1 LKRRAAL
8 YLFGTIFALFVLT
21 IFVVQNK
28 RFEAYVCREIE
39 ARAGAQL
46 GAKVEIDHIQIRLLA
61 LQPRV
66 EVWDIKVF
74 PKEPGKQGV
83 ADEPSFQA
91 VSAKVVIRPLQLW
104 ARQLDIDRIEVD
116 EPHLDLT
123 QKNGKWVGLPPGLF
137 ISGAPATG
145 APAPDALKYRYD
157 AFLVKNGILHLS
169 AETND
174 LQLGLVGID
183 ALGTFEAN
191 GSIVIDL
198 SADGRRVNMKVGEDW
213 FEEFIHSVKGELVV
227 SSKSIEI
234 RGAALETDSLSVLVD
249 GQIGLGEKTDVQLS
263 KIRAIA
269 PLEFVQRIAPT
280 TPSMLGELDW
290 LGTVVVNEKGFRM
303 RGLAKVNDFWLERF
317 HFGATEA
324 DVDVTQDGANVK
336 RAKFDGAGGK
346 IEGPIAVTWPNDK
359 VTLSADLALDG
370 VSFARVLDMT
380 GVTGSHVDMGID
392 GKVSFT
398 GGVSPLAITGRAEI
412 AHAGFTWR
420 DKPWNESGPV
430 TPNLRVPGG
439 AVTGGF
445 AVSDEGIKF
454 VKVGATAG
462 SAGLSLDGDVFFRGA
477 TDITFAAA
485 PLALGEISPIGSVTL
500 AGTGP
505 ANGRIHGDFTNIVL
519 DGELDLDGV
528 KVAGFDFGHG
538 TTDTFKFSTAL
549 GTLESEF
556 TRFVRGKS
564 TYGGR
569 WKIDLNSPPSMD
581 VAVKVEPGSRIEDLA
596 DIVFS
601 ELKAGEMAQGKVSEG
616 TISLKGPF
624 EKLDGAFNAKGT
636 DLAVKGETFSSYRAS
651 GRWRQGA
658 IWLDDFVAT
667 KGTGAG
673 LYARGSL
680 GVAPD
685 GDKDG
690 LGGPVNLEV
699 HTSKWALSDLG
710 ALGQPDAGRRG
721 GEAPGN
727 HVSVVSSDVG
737 LRLHLGGRFYRPELK
752 GRLDLGGTQLYGQAI
767 GSSQLNF
774 TTVSA
779 TPDGP
784 KDHLR
789 IDGTVAG
796 GTIKPLLT
804 VQLLSTASMP
814 YRGEIALTKHNLKPY
829 FMGFNPRLAKDPDVK
844 ASLAGVVSLS
854 GDLMNPSQSVIGV
867 VADAL
872 TFQRGPHQLFNKDPL
887 VASFGPGAAY
897 DLTRIHLVGGD
908 TDFTIKGFRKGDVT
922 RVSGAG
928 QLDLAFAELATNAFA
943 RVEGVLDVRNF
954 HVSGDAYGTDYGGTA
969 SIVGGTFKTR
979 FFPIGPEDVTA
990 DIELKDNKIEIRNMR
1005 GKLGNGTFD
1014 APLSSVTLSDK
1025 VGCAVKDWNLGPF
1038 NLSDVN
1044 MRFPSYAFA
1053 GRVTGPMRFTGNGC
1067 SDKTLPELRGNLV
1080 LEEARYTGPI
1090 EWKASTVAFKAS
1102 ATEVF
1107 VASEDAPT
1115 FRLNVQLTGNGDVWV
1130 RNDLGNIEFRIDPRD
1145 PLTVVGDNTAW
1156 GINGSL
1162 RLVRGKIVFQS
1173 REFTLTNA
1181 DITFDDEKQVDFTYD
1196 VSAETLVR
1204 DWQVSI
1210 HAKGRRSRGQP
1221 QFDKDSTPPLSPE
1234 DVNLLLIAGLTAQEL
1249 KANGQDAALFGIVAG
1264 STLGQGLG
1272 EQRGVTSR
1280 IKKALK
1286 LDAFDVVP
1294 SYAEGGAI
1302 GIKAVGRST
1311 VNDDFSVNYSVGQS
1325 DRVTGSVQGDYRL
1338 SRRIHIVG
1346 GWSNEEQ
1353 RASVRSDET
1362 LNEQGDVSIDA
1373 RFRFEWK

>member
-1 LKRRAAL
+1 MKRRAAL
-8 YLFGTIFALFVLT
+8 YLFGTTFALLVLT
-21 IFVVQNK
+21 LFVVQHP
-28 RFEAYVCREIE
+28 RFEAYVCARIE
-39 ARAGAQL
+39 AEAGAQL
-46 GAKVEIDHIQIRLLA
+46 AAKVKIDHIQIRLLA
-61 LQPRV
+61 LQPRI
-66 EVWDIKVF
+66 ELWDIEVF
-74 PKEPGKQGV
+74 PVYPGKQGV
-83 ADEPSFQA
+83 ASEPSFQA
-91 VSAKVVIRPLQLW
+91 RSARVVVRPLQLW
-104 ARQLDIDRIEVD
+104 ARRLDVDRIEVD

-123 QKNGKWVGLPPGLF
+123 QKNGKWIGLPPGLF
-137 ISGAPATG
+137 IRASGPSGGAPT
-145 APAPDALKYRYD
+145 PNTLALRID

-191 GSIVIDL
+191 GSVVVDVT
-198 SADGRRVNMKVGEDW
+198 ADGRRVNMKVGEDW
-213 FEEFIHSVKGELVV
+213 FEEFIDSVKGELVING
-227 SSKSIEI
+227 KSIEI
-234 RGAALETDSLSVLVD
+234 RGAALETDSLSVVVD
-249 GQIGLGEKTDVQLS
+249 GQIGLGSKTDVQLS
-263 KIRAIA
+263 QIRAIA

-290 LGTVVVNEKGFRM
+290 LGTVIVNDKGFRM

-317 HFGATEA
+317 HFGATQA
-324 DVDVTQDGANVK
+324 DIDVTQNGANVR
-336 RAKFDGAGGK
+336 RASFDGAGGA
-346 IEGPIAVTWPNDK
+346 IEGPIAVAWPDDK
-359 VTLSADLALDG
+359 VTITADLALEG

-398 GGVSPLAITGRAEI
+398 GGVSPLAITGRAEL

-420 DKPWNESGPV
+420 DKAWNEEGPV
-430 TPNLRVPGG
+430 SPNLRVPAG
-439 AVTGGF
+439 ALTGGF
-445 AVSDEGIKF
+445 AVTDAGIQF
-454 VKVGATAG
+454 HKVGATAG

-477 TDITFAAA
+477 TDLTFAAA
-485 PLALGEISPIGSVTL
+485 PLALSEISPIGAVTL

-505 ANGRIHGDFTNIVL
+505 AKGRIHGDFENIVL
-519 DGELDLDGV
+519 DGELALVGV
-528 KVAGFDFGHG
+528 KVAGFDFGDG
-538 TTDTFKFSTAL
+538 TTSSFRFATSK
-549 GTLESEF
+549 GTLESDF
-556 TRFVRGKS
+556 TRFVRGAS

-569 WKIDLNSPPSMD
+569 WKIDLSSPPSMD
-581 VAVKVEPGSRIEDLA
+581 VEVKVEAGSRIEDLA
-596 DIVFS
+596 DIVFA
-601 ELKAGEMAQGKVSEG
+601 ELKAGEIAQGKVNEG
-616 TISLKGPF
+616 RLSLKGPF
-624 EKLDGAFNAKGT
+624 ERLDGSFVAKGA
-636 DLAVKGETFSSYRAS
+636 DLAVKGEKFSSYRAS

-658 IWLDDFVAT
+658 IWVDDLVAT
-667 KGTGAG
+667 KGSGAQ

-680 GVAPD
+680 GLAPD

-690 LGGPVNLEV
+690 LGGTVNLEA
-699 HTSKWALSDLG
+699 HTSKMALSDLG
-710 ALGQPDAGRRG
+710 ALAKDA
-721 GEAPGN
+721 
-727 HVSVVSSDVG
+727 VVASDVG
-737 LRLHLGGRFYRPELK
+737 LRLHVGGRFYRPELK
-752 GRLDLGGTQLYGQAI
+752 GRLDLGGTLLYGQAI
-767 GSSQLNF
+767 GASQINF
-774 TTVSA
+774 ATTSA

-784 KDHLR
+784 KDRVR

-804 VQLLSTASMP
+804 LHLVSTSSLP
-814 YRGEIALTKHNLKPY
+814 FGGEIALTKHNLKPY

-844 ASLAGVVSLS
+844 ASLAGVVKVS

-867 VADAL
+867 FADSLA
-872 TFQRGPHQLFNKDPL
+872 FQRGKHRLFNKDPL
-887 VASFGPGAAY
+887 VASFGPGATY
-897 DLTRIHLVGGD
+897 DLTQIHLVGD
-908 TDFTIKGFRKGDVT
+908 DEETDFTIKGFRKGEVT
-922 RVSGAG
+922 RVGGAG

-943 RVEGVLDVRNF
+943 RVEGVLDVKDF
-954 HVSGDAYGTDYGGTA
+954 HVNGDAYGTDYGGTA

-979 FFPIGPEDVTA
+979 FFPIGPEDLTA
-990 DIELKDNKIEIRNMR
+990 DVELKDREIKIRNMR
-1005 GKLGNGTFD
+1005 GKLGGGTFD
-1014 APLSSVTLSDK
+1014 APDSAVTLGSEP
-1025 VGCAVKDWNLGPF
+1025 GCAVKEWNLGPF
-1038 NLSDVN
+1038 NLTDVN
-1044 MRFPSYAFA
+1044 MKFPSYAFA
-1053 GRVTGPMRFTGNGC
+1053 GRVTGPMTFSGAGC
-1067 SDKTLPELRGNLV
+1067 SKKTLPELRGNLV
-1080 LEEARYTGPI
+1080 LEEAKYSGPI

-1115 FRLNVQLTGNGDVWV
+1115 FKLNVELTGNGDVWV

-1156 GINGSL
+1156 GIMGSL

-1181 DITFDDEKQVDFTYD
+1181 DITFDDEKQVDFNYD

-1204 DWQVSI
+1204 DWQVTI

-1353 RASVRSDET
+1353 RASVKSEET